1 MGSAADGSMTKVPVK
16 RPRADGVKYR
26 DARRLVRIEGLIGEG
41 RTVPEAV
48 WGVIGKG
55 GSYPVASYD
64 RSAARTEAQRLE
76 PEEPRPPDWRLEA
89 WYRRLVERAAPERLL
104 AARQEAQGV
113 LVRGSAAAAAT
124 IVELSQGDFRVGRIM
139 GVDADGNPTEKTD
152 PRAAMVALQASEK
165 VLAGVGVSTRGDS
178 GGPRGGVAVQVN
190 AGGEGGVTVNVFEA
204 LKRVSQE
211 SERVETVPRRVR
223 ATVSDAV

>member
-1 MGSAADGSMTKVPVK
+1 M
-16 RPRADGVKYR
+16 
-26 DARRLVRIEGLIGEG
+26 
-41 RTVPEAV
+41 
-48 WGVIGKG
+48 
-55 GSYPVASYD
+55 
-64 RSAARTEAQRLE
+64 
-76 PEEPRPPDWRLEA
+76 
-89 WYRRLVERAAPERLL
+89 
-104 AARQEAQGV
+104 
-113 LVRGSAAAAAT
+113 RGSAAAAAT